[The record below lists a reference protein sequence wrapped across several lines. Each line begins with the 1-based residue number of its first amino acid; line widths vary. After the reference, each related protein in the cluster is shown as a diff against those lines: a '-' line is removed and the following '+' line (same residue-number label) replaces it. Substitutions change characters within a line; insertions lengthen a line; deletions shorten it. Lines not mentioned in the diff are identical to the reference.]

1 MGPYAIY
8 FSDEYKVHSRLAE
21 AFFSLE
27 FLFLNLILIFF
38 CNSMNF
44 IISIVV
50 QQSSLTRVSNNDNNK
65 KNNNEALG
73 ITIMSS
79 KQSGEGEKS
88 SINSS

>member
-1 MGPYAIY
+1 
-8 FSDEYKVHSRLAE
+8 
-21 AFFSLE
+21 
-27 FLFLNLILIFF
+27 
-38 CNSMNF
+38 MNF

-88 SINSS
+88 SINSSWSSEKICLNSKLRQESVKWGKMPFEKC

>member
-1 MGPYAIY
+1 
-8 FSDEYKVHSRLAE
+8 
-21 AFFSLE
+21 
-27 FLFLNLILIFF
+27 
-38 CNSMNF
+38 MNF